1 MKFNEQATVENY
13 VIKFLKEKLNYEYI
27 KPKDF
32 EGLRELET
40 EYVINSQLE
49 EAIRR
54 INDVG
59 DEEAKGVAR
68 LVRAVDSN
76 QNFLERL
83 RSGFDIV
90 DLQTQRSKNYKII
103 DFAKPEN
110 NTFVVT
116 NQMYFEGNAE
126 NIIPDV
132 VVLVNGLPL
141 VLIEA
146 KSPTA
151 SENVSYEN
159 GIEQIVRYEKNA
171 RKIFLPNCF
180 NIATDGIKTVYGA
193 TGSPIQYFLEWKDED
208 REKELGGKL
217 EVTLEALLKPE
228 NLLDIVENFI
238 IFEKEKEK
246 LVKKVARYQQLRATN
261 KIVERVKKGDKK
273 RGLIWHTQG
282 SGKSLTMFFTAW
294 KLRFDSRLNNPK
306 VFVLVDRVDLDN
318 QIYDTFVNCGGKNV
332 ERATSKEK
340 LLEYV
345 NTPVSGIFVSTIH
358 KFDENIASISNTAD
372 NIIVLIDEAHR
383 NQYGDMAIN
392 LKKALPNAF
401 MFAFTGTPIDKTKR
415 EFGFL
420 LKETPEKYLDYYSI
434 KQAIDDGATLPVMY
448 EARLSKF
455 AIDDKEIDKQFEILT
470 ADLND
475 EEKQVLTLKYSRK
488 EALIKLEKRMKAVV
502 QDIFEHYKAY
512 VEPNG
517 FKAQVV
523 CYDRESVARYKKYFD
538 EIMSP
543 EWSEVV
549 YSQGDRN
556 NTDEELTQYN
566 LSRTEIKDVIEKF
579 KDKKSPLK
587 FLIVCDM
594 LLTGFDAPIEQVMY
608 LDKPLRDH
616 NLLQAI
622 ARTNRV
628 YSNKGC
634 GKVIDYYGVTR
645 NLIDSLDFEEKDI
658 DQALTDIAKLKEDFL
673 LTYEQLSKMFEGV
686 NIEDPSME
694 NLRKCLALFN
704 GDEEKKKLFKD
715 LFNKLKIYYEILSPD
730 VFLSEYSR
738 KVGWLACLYVAF
750 RKEYEA
756 SSVDVH
762 ALISEY
768 GEKLKTMIQDQV
780 DYEGITKNYRPMTVA
795 DLVTLEKMYTDE
807 NGEEKAKN
815 LEKLLKNEI
824 SINID
829 THPIFKKFGERL
841 TAIKQEFEQ
850 KQIDL
855 AGRIKKY
862 YELLQD
868 VKKKDEEVKTFGL
881 SLNEYALFSAS
892 EEFVKADKEV
902 LKEFIRELSE
912 YLKGVLDFQWQESA
926 RREEI
931 IKDIKQRLQR
941 MILQDYKGR
950 LDVDKKDFAKYLNR
964 LEDLIIKKF

>member
-13 VIKFLKEKLNYEYI
+13 VIKFLSKTLGYEYI
-27 KPKDF
+27 NPKDF
-32 EGLRELET
+32 ESLRELET
-40 EYVINSQLE
+40 EYIVNSQLE
-49 EAIRR
+49 EAIKR
-54 INDVG
+54 INSVS

-68 LVRAVDSN
+68 LVRSIDTN
-76 QNFLERL
+76 QGFLERL
-83 RSGFDIV
+83 RNGFDIV
-90 DLQTQRSKNYKII
+90 NLQTQRSKNYKII
-103 DFAKPEN
+103 DFEKPEN

-126 NIIPDV
+126 NVIPDV
-132 VVLVNGLPL
+132 VIIVNGMPL
-141 VLIEA
+141 CLIEA

-159 GIEQIVRYEKNA
+159 GIEQIIRYEKNA

-180 NIATDGIKTVYGA
+180 NISTDGIKTVYGA
-193 TGSPIQYFLEWKDED
+193 TGSLAQYFLEWKDEE

-228 NLLDIVENFI
+228 NLLDIVANFI
-238 IFEKEKEK
+238 VFEKEKER
-246 LVKKVARYQQLRATN
+246 LVKKVARYQQVRATN
-261 KIVERVKKGDKK
+261 KIVERVKSGKEK

-294 KLRFDSRLNNPK
+294 KLRFDKTLNNPK

-318 QIYDTFVNCGGKNV
+318 QIYDTFTNCGGKNV

-345 NTPVSGIFVSTIH
+345 NTPISGIFVSTIH
-358 KFDENIASISNTAD
+358 KFDENIGSLSNKAD

-383 NQYGDMAIN
+383 NQYGDMAMN
-392 LKKALPNAF
+392 LKSALPNAH

-434 KQAIDDGATLPVMY
+434 KQAIEDGATLPVMY

-455 AIDDKEIDKQFEILT
+455 VIDDKEIDKQFDVLT
-470 ADLND
+470 ADLSD
-475 EEKQVLTLKYSRK
+475 EEKQVLTLKYGRK
-488 EALIKLEKRMKAVV
+488 EALIKLEKRMKAVA

-523 CYDRESVARYKKYFD
+523 CYDRESVARYKKFFD
-538 EIMSP
+538 EIMP
-543 EWSEVV
+543 TECSEVV

-556 NTDEELTQYN
+556 NIDEELTQYN
-566 LSRTEIKDVIEKF
+566 LSRSEIKDIIEKF
-579 KDKKSPLK
+579 KDKNSPLK

-628 YSNKGC
+628 YLNKGC

-645 NLIDSLDFEEKDI
+645 NLIEALDFEEKDI
-658 DQALTDIAKLKEDFL
+658 DQALTDIAKLRENFVSVF
-673 LTYEQLSKMFEGV
+673 EQLDEMFSGV
-686 NIEDPSME
+686 NTEDPSME
-694 NLRKCLALFN
+694 NLRRCLALFN
-704 GDEEKKKLFKD
+704 GNEEKKGLFKD
-715 LFNKLKIYYEILSPD
+715 LFNKIKVYYEILSPD
-730 VFLSEYSR
+730 IFLKDYSR
-738 KVGWLACLYVAF
+738 KVGWFACLYVAF

-756 SSVDVH
+756 LNLNVYSLV
-762 ALISEY
+762 AEY
-768 GEKLKTMIQDQV
+768 GEKMKKIIQDQV

-795 DLVTLEKMYTDE
+795 DLVTLEDMYSE
-807 NGEEKAKN
+807 NEEEKAKN

-829 THPIFKKFGERL
+829 THPLFRKFGERL

-855 AGRIKKY
+855 AERIKKY
-862 YELLQD
+862 YELLED
-868 VKKKDEEVKTFGL
+868 VKKKDKEVKDFGL
-881 SLNEYALFSAS
+881 SLKEYSLFGAS
-892 EEFVKADKEV
+892 EEFVKADKDV
-902 LKEFIRELSE
+902 LKEFIKEFSE
-912 YLKGVLDFQWQESA
+912 YLNGVLDFQWQESA

-931 IKDIKQRLQR
+931 IKDIKQRLQK
-941 MILQDYKGR
+941 MILQDYKGK
-950 LDVDKKDFAKYLNR
+950 LEVDKKDFSKYLNR

>member
-1 MKFNEQATVENY
+1 
-13 VIKFLKEKLNYEYI
+13 
-27 KPKDF
+27 
-32 EGLRELET
+32 
-40 EYVINSQLE
+40 
-49 EAIRR
+49 
-54 INDVG
+54 
-59 DEEAKGVAR
+59 
-68 LVRAVDSN
+68 
-76 QNFLERL
+76 
-83 RSGFDIV
+83 
-90 DLQTQRSKNYKII
+90 
-103 DFAKPEN
+103 
-110 NTFVVT
+110 
-116 NQMYFEGNAE
+116 
-126 NIIPDV
+126 
-132 VVLVNGLPL
+132 
-141 VLIEA
+141 
-146 KSPTA
+146 
-151 SENVSYEN
+151 
-159 GIEQIVRYEKNA
+159 
-171 RKIFLPNCF
+171 
-180 NIATDGIKTVYGA
+180 
-193 TGSPIQYFLEWKDED
+193 
-208 REKELGGKL
+208 
-217 EVTLEALLKPE
+217 
-228 NLLDIVENFI
+228 
-238 IFEKEKEK
+238 
-246 LVKKVARYQQLRATN
+246 
-261 KIVERVKKGDKK
+261 
-273 RGLIWHTQG
+273 
-282 SGKSLTMFFTAW
+282 
-294 KLRFDSRLNNPK
+294 
-306 VFVLVDRVDLDN
+306 
-318 QIYDTFVNCGGKNV
+318 V
-332 ERATSKEK
+332 ERATSKER

-345 NTPVSGIFVSTIH
+345 NTPVSGIFISTIH
-358 KFDENIASISNTAD
+358 KFDENIANISNTAD

-383 NQYGDMAIN
+383 NQYGDMAMN
-392 LKKALPNAF
+392 LKRALPNAF

-434 KQAIDDGATLPVMY
+434 KQAIEDGATLPVMY

-455 AIDDKEIDKQFEILT
+455 AIDDKEIDRQFDILT
-470 ADLND
+470 VDLKD

-488 EALIKLEKRMKAVV
+488 EALIKLEKRMKAVA

-538 EIMSP
+538 EIMP
-543 EWSEVV
+543 AEWSEVV

-579 KDKKSPLK
+579 KDKNSSLR

-628 YSNKGC
+628 YLNKGC

-645 NLIDSLDFEEKDI
+645 NLMDALDFEEKDI
-658 DQALTDIAKLKEDFL
+658 DQALTDIAKLKENFIT
-673 LTYEQLSKMFEGV
+673 TYEKLDEMFEGV

-694 NLRKCLALFN
+694 NMRKCLAIFN

-715 LFNKLKIYYEILSPD
+715 LFNKLKVYYEILSPD
-730 VFLSEYSR
+730 VFLSDYSR
-738 KVGWLACLYVAF
+738 KVGWMACFYAAF

-756 SSVDVH
+756 SVVDVR

-768 GEKLKTMIQDQV
+768 GEKLKKMIQNQV

-795 DLVTLEKMYTDE
+795 DLVTLENMYTNE

-815 LEKLLKNEI
+815 LERLLKNEI

-829 THPIFKKFGERL
+829 THPIFKRFGERL

-855 AGRIKKY
+855 AERIKKY

-868 VKKKDEEVKTFGL
+868 VKKKDEEVKAFGL
-881 SLNEYALFSAS
+881 SLNEYALFGAS
-892 EEFVKADKEV
+892 EEFVKTDKEV
-902 LKEFIRELSE
+902 LKSFVRELSE
-912 YLKGVLDFQWQESA
+912 YLNGILDFQWQESA

-950 LDVDKKDFAKYLNR
+950 LDVDKKDFARYLNR

>member
-13 VIKFLKEKLNYEYI
+13 AIKFLSKMLGYEYI

-32 EGLRELET
+32 ESLRELET
-40 EYVINSQLE
+40 EYIVNSQLE
-49 EAIRR
+49 EAIKR
-54 INDVG
+54 INSVS
-59 DEEAKGVAR
+59 DEEAKGIAR
-68 LVRAVDSN
+68 LVRSIDTN
-76 QNFLERL
+76 QTFLERL
-83 RSGFDIV
+83 RNGFDIV

-103 DFAKPEN
+103 DFEKPEKN
-110 NTFVVT
+110 IFVVT

-126 NIIPDV
+126 NVIPDV
-132 VVLVNGLPL
+132 VVLVNGMPL
-141 VLIEA
+141 CLIEA

-159 GIEQIVRYEKNA
+159 GIEQIIRYEKNA

-180 NIATDGIKTVYGA
+180 NISTDGIKTVYGA
-193 TGSPIQYFLEWKDED
+193 TGSPAQYFLEWKDEE

-228 NLLDIVENFI
+228 NLLDIVANFI
-238 IFEKEKEK
+238 VFEKEKEK
-246 LVKKVARYQQLRATN
+246 LVKKVARYQQVRATN
-261 KIVERVKKGDKK
+261 KIVERVKSGKEK

-294 KLRFDSRLNNPK
+294 KLRFDKTLDNPK

-318 QIYDTFVNCGGKNV
+318 QIYDTFTNCGGKNV

-358 KFDENIASISNTAD
+358 KFDENIGSLSNKAD

-383 NQYGDMAIN
+383 NQYGDMAMN
-392 LKKALPNAF
+392 LKSALPNAY

-420 LKETPEKYLDYYSI
+420 LKQTPEKYLDYYSI
-434 KQAIDDGATLPVMY
+434 KQAIEDGATLPVMY

-455 AIDDKEIDKQFEILT
+455 VIDDKEIDKQFDILT
-470 ADLND
+470 ADLSD
-475 EEKQVLTLKYSRK
+475 EEKQVLTLKYGRK
-488 EALIKLEKRMKAVV
+488 EALIKLEKRMKAVA

-523 CYDRESVARYKKYFD
+523 CYDRESVAKYKKFFD
-538 EIMSP
+538 EIMP
-543 EWSEVV
+543 AECSEVV

-556 NTDEELTQYN
+556 NIDEELTQYN
-566 LSRTEIKDVIEKF
+566 LSRSEIKDIIEKF
-579 KDKKSPLK
+579 KDKNSPLK

-628 YSNKGC
+628 YLNKGC

-645 NLIDSLDFEEKDI
+645 NLIEALDFEEKDI
-658 DQALTDIAKLKEDFL
+658 DQALTDIAKLRENFVSVFG
-673 LTYEQLSKMFEGV
+673 QLDEMFSGV
-686 NIEDPSME
+686 NTEDPSME

-704 GDEEKKKLFKD
+704 RDEEKKKLFKD
-715 LFNKLKIYYEILSPD
+715 LFNKIKVYYEILSPD
-730 VFLSEYSR
+730 IFLKDYSR
-738 KVGWLACLYVAF
+738 KVGWFACLYVAF

-756 SSVDVH
+756 LNLNVH
-762 ALISEY
+762 SLVAEY
-768 GEKLKTMIQDQV
+768 GEKMKKMIQDQV

-795 DLVTLEKMYTDE
+795 DLVTLEDMYSE
-807 NGEEKAKN
+807 NEEEKAKN

-829 THPIFKKFGERL
+829 THPLFRKFGERL

-855 AGRIKKY
+855 AERIKKY
-862 YELLQD
+862 YELLED
-868 VKKKDEEVKTFGL
+868 VKKKDKEVKDFGL
-881 SLNEYALFSAS
+881 SLKEYSLFGAS
-892 EEFVKADKEV
+892 EEFVKADKDV
-902 LKEFIRELSE
+902 LKEFIKEFAD
-912 YLKGVLDFQWQESA
+912 YLNSVLDFQWQESA

-931 IKDIKQRLQR
+931 IKDIKQRLQK
-941 MILQDYKGR
+941 MILQDYKGK
-950 LDVDKKDFAKYLNR
+950 LEVDKKDFSKYLNR